1 MKHSVPHSLGREMA
15 RKVARAAFESYAKRF
30 ADYSPTTT
38 WRTDDQADIGF
49 SIKGMSL
56 KGAVGV
62 TDRSIDLDLEVPF
75 MLKPFK
81 GKALQVIEREIK
93 EWIGKAEAGALDG
106 EQA

>member
-1 MKHSVPHSLGREMA
+1 MKHSVPHSLGQEMA

-30 ADYSPTTT
+30 SDYNPTTT
-38 WRTDDQADIGF
+38 WRSEDQADIGF

-62 TDRSIDLDLEVPF
+62 TSRSIDLDLDVPF

-81 GKALQVIEREIK
+81 GKAIEVIEREIRV
-93 EWIGKAEAGALDG
+93 WISKAEAGELV
-106 EQA
+106 